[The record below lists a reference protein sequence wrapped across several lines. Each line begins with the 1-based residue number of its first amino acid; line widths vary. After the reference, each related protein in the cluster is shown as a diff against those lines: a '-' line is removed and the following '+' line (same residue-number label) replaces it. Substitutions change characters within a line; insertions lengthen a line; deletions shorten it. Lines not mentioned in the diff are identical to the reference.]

1 MTIIINLFIDNY
13 RRLNVFIVSTSWS
26 FDYESVTSFALH
38 APHNVKHKAKQS
50 SLEFCNK
57 YIYVSVRVFMAS
69 SVLQH
74 TYLNV
79 PQRCFRI
86 NAFACETAY
95 VTVRLL
101 MKPLARK

>member
-1 MTIIINLFIDNY
+1 
-13 RRLNVFIVSTSWS
+13 
-26 FDYESVTSFALH
+26 
-38 APHNVKHKAKQS
+38 
-50 SLEFCNK
+50 
-57 YIYVSVRVFMAS
+57 MAS